1 MLNLRAL
8 IVDDSTVVRSQLRN
22 EIKEVSG
29 DFQVFECDS
38 VLEAGRFLLRSVPDV
53 LFLDLNMPNINGI
66 ELLKKFDSVLGG
78 RRPPIVVSIST
89 DTRPATIEALKE
101 RGAYALLPKPFDKSK
116 VAMLLL
122 RIVKMVQ
129 SRRVLIVDDSATV
142 RSVVRRIVKHSRL
155 MVYVEEAASGADAIR
170 LFRSGGF
177 DLAFIDVEMPGIDGL
192 EAAGEILYS
201 SGDAHVVLMSGK
213 DDEAIRRA
221 ASHIGVDFFLKKP
234 FYARDVDEVLHSL
247 YSMAETEFVA
257 RRKPDAFEEPETN
270 IRYLP

>member
-8 IVDDSTVVRSQLRN
+8 IVDDSAVVRTQLRN
-22 EIKEVSG
+22 EIREIAP
-29 DFQVFECDS
+29 DCHVFECES
-38 VLEAGRFLLRSVPDV
+38 VLEAGRFLLRSIPDV

-66 ELLKKFDSVLGG
+66 ELLKRFDAVLGG

-89 DTRPATIEALKE
+89 DMRPVTLEALKA
-101 RGAYALLPKPFDKSK
+101 RGAYALLPKPFDKGK
-116 VAMLLL
+116 VAMMLL

-142 RSVVRRIVKHSRL
+142 RSVVKRIVLHSRFRL
-155 MVYVEEAASGADAIR
+155 EVEEAANGADAIR
-170 LFRSGGF
+170 LFRGGGF

-201 SGDAHVVLMSGK
+201 AGDAHVVLMSGK
-213 DDEAIRRA
+213 ADEAIRRA

-234 FYARDVDEVLHSL
+234 FYAKDVDEVLHSL
-247 YSMAETEFVA
+247 FAVAETEFVSG
-257 RRKPDAFEEPETN
+257 REPDVFDDPDAQVMFVP
-270 IRYLP
+270 

>member
-8 IVDDSTVVRSQLRN
+8 IVDDSAIVRTQLRN
-22 EIKEVSG
+22 EIREIVP
-29 DFQVFECDS
+29 DCHVFEVES
-38 VLEAGRFLLRSVPDV
+38 VLEAGRFLLRGVPDV

-66 ELLKKFDSVLGG
+66 ELLKRFDAVLGG

-89 DTRPATIEALKE
+89 DMRPATLEALKA

-116 VAMLLL
+116 VAMMLL

-142 RSVVRRIVKHSRL
+142 RSVVKRIIKHSRFKL
-155 MVYVEEAASGADAIR
+155 DVEEAANGAEAIR

-201 SGDAHVVLMSGK
+201 SCDAHVVLMSGK
-213 DDEAIRRA
+213 ADEAIRRA

-247 YSMAETEFVA
+247 YSVAETEFVA
-257 RRKPDAFEEPETN
+257 TREPDVFEEPETN
-270 IRYLP
+270 VLYLP

>member
-8 IVDDSTVVRSQLRN
+8 IVDDSAIVRTQLRN
-22 EIKEVSG
+22 EIREVVP
-29 DFQVFECDS
+29 DCHVFEVES
-38 VLEAGRFLLRSVPDV
+38 VLEAGRFLLRGVPDV

-89 DTRPATIEALKE
+89 DMRPATLEALKA
-101 RGAYALLPKPFDKSK
+101 RGAYALLPKPFDRSQ
-116 VAMLLL
+116 VAMMML
-122 RIVKMVQ
+122 RVVKMVQ

-142 RSVVRRIVKHSRL
+142 RSVVKRIIQHSRFKL
-155 MVYVEEAASGADAIR
+155 DVEEAANGSDAIR

-201 SGDAHVVLMSGK
+201 SGNAHVVLMSGK

-247 YSMAETEFVA
+247 YSVAETEFVA
-257 RRKPDAFEEPETN
+257 GREPETFEDPETN
-270 IRYLP
+270 VLYLP

>member
-8 IVDDSTVVRSQLRN
+8 IVDDSGIVRTQLRN
-22 EIKEVSG
+22 EIREVVP
-29 DFQVFECDS
+29 DCHVFEVEG
-38 VLEAGRFLLRSVPDV
+38 VLEAGRFLLRGVPDV

-66 ELLKKFDSVLGG
+66 ELLKKFDSVLAG

-142 RSVVRRIVKHSRL
+142 RSVVKRIVKYSRFKL
-155 MVYVEEAASGADAIR
+155 DVEEAASGADAIR

-247 YSMAETEFVA
+247 YSVAETEFVA
-257 RRKPDAFEEPETN
+257 TRESEVFDEPETN
-270 IRYLP
+270 ILRLP

>member
-8 IVDDSTVVRSQLRN
+8 IVDDSAIVRTQLRN
-22 EIKEVSG
+22 EIREIVP
-29 DFQVFECDS
+29 DCHVFEVES
-38 VLEAGRFLLRSVPDV
+38 VLEAGRFLLRGVPDV

-89 DTRPATIEALKE
+89 DMRQATLDALKA

-116 VAMLLL
+116 VAMMLL

-142 RSVVRRIVKHSRL
+142 RSVVKRIIKHSRFKL
-155 MVYVEEAASGADAIR
+155 DVEEAANGADAIR
-170 LFRSGGF
+170 QFRIGGF

-201 SGDAHVVLMSGK
+201 SVDAHVVLMSGK

-247 YSMAETEFVA
+247 YSVAETEFVTM
-257 RRKPDAFEEPETN
+257 REPDVFEEPETN
-270 IRYLP
+270 ILYLP

>member
-8 IVDDSTVVRSQLRN
+8 IVDDSAIVRTQLRN
-22 EIKEVSG
+22 EIREVVP
-29 DFQVFECDS
+29 DCHVFEVEG
-38 VLEAGRFLLRSVPDV
+38 VLEAGRFLLRGVPDV

-66 ELLKKFDSVLGG
+66 ELLKKFDSVLAG

-142 RSVVRRIVKHSRL
+142 RSVVKRIVKHSRFKL
-155 MVYVEEAASGADAIR
+155 DVEEAASGADAIR

-247 YSMAETEFVA
+247 YSVAETEFVA
-257 RRKPDAFEEPETN
+257 TRESEVFDEPETN
-270 IRYLP
+270 ILRLP

>member
-8 IVDDSTVVRSQLRN
+8 IVDDSAIVRTQLRN
-22 EIKEVSG
+22 EIREVVP
-29 DFQVFECDS
+29 DCHVFEVEG
-38 VLEAGRFLLRSVPDV
+38 VLEAGRFLLRGVPDV

-66 ELLKKFDSVLGG
+66 ELLKKFDSVLAG

-122 RIVKMVQ
+122 RIVKIVQ

-142 RSVVRRIVKHSRL
+142 RSVVKRIVKHSRFKL
-155 MVYVEEAASGADAIR
+155 DVEEAASGADAIR

-247 YSMAETEFVA
+247 YSVAETEFVA
-257 RRKPDAFEEPETN
+257 TRESEVFDEPETN
-270 IRYLP
+270 ILRLP

>member
-8 IVDDSTVVRSQLRN
+8 IVDDSAIVRTQLRN
-22 EIKEVSG
+22 EIREIVP
-29 DFQVFECDS
+29 DCHVFEVES
-38 VLEAGRFLLRSVPDV
+38 VLEAGRFLLRGVPDV
-53 LFLDLNMPNINGI
+53 LFLDLNMPHINGI

-89 DTRPATIEALKE
+89 DMRQATLEALKA

-116 VAMLLL
+116 VAMMLL
-122 RIVKMVQ
+122 RVVKMVQ

-142 RSVVRRIVKHSRL
+142 RSVVKRIIKHSRFKL
-155 MVYVEEAASGADAIR
+155 DVEEAANGADAIR
-170 LFRSGGF
+170 QFRSGGF

-213 DDEAIRRA
+213 ADEAIRRA
-221 ASHIGVDFFLKKP
+221 AAHIGVDFFLKKP

-247 YSMAETEFVA
+247 YSVAETEFVTT
-257 RRKPDAFEEPETN
+257 REPDVFEEPETN
-270 IRYLP
+270 IVYLP

>member
-22 EIKEVSG
+22 EIKEISG
-29 DFQVFECDS
+29 DFHIFECES

-89 DTRPATIEALKE
+89 DMRPATLEALKA
-101 RGAYALLPKPFDKSK
+101 RGAYALLPKPFDRAK
-116 VAMLLL
+116 VALMLL

-142 RSVVRRIVKHSRL
+142 RTVVKRIIEHSRFKL
-155 MVYVEEAASGADAIR
+155 DIEEAANGADAIR

-201 SGDAHVVLMSGK
+201 AGDAHVVLMSGK
-213 DDEAIRRA
+213 DDEPIRRA
-221 ASHIGVDFFLKKP
+221 ASHIGVEFFLKKP
-234 FYARDVDEVLHSL
+234 FYAKDVDEVLHSL
-247 YSMAETEFVA
+247 YAVAETEFVSG
-257 RRKPDAFEEPETN
+257 REPDVFEEPETHVL
-270 IRYLP
+270 YVS

>member
-8 IVDDSTVVRSQLRN
+8 IVDDSGIVRAQLRN
-22 EIKEVSG
+22 EIREVVP
-29 DFQVFECDS
+29 DCHVFEVES
-38 VLEAGRFLLRSVPDV
+38 VLEAGRFLLRGVPDV

-66 ELLKKFDSVLGG
+66 ELLKRFDAVLAG

-142 RSVVRRIVKHSRL
+142 RSVVKRIVKHSRFKL
-155 MVYVEEAASGADAIR
+155 DVEEAANGSDAIR

-177 DLAFIDVEMPGIDGL
+177 NLAFIDVEMPGIDGL

-201 SGDAHVVLMSGK
+201 SGDAHVVLMSGN

-234 FYARDVDEVLHSL
+234 FYAKDVDEVLHSL
-247 YSMAETEFVA
+247 YSVAETEFVA
-257 RRKPDAFEEPETN
+257 TRESEVFDEPETN
-270 IRYLP
+270 MSRLP

>member
-8 IVDDSTVVRSQLRN
+8 IVDDSGIVRTQLRN
-22 EIKEVSG
+22 EIREVVP
-29 DFQVFECDS
+29 DCHVFEVES
-38 VLEAGRFLLRSVPDV
+38 VLEAGRFLLRGVPDV

-66 ELLKKFDSVLGG
+66 ELLKRFDAVLAG

-89 DTRPATIEALKE
+89 DMRPATMEALKE

-116 VAMLLL
+116 VALMLL

-142 RSVVRRIVKHSRL
+142 RSVVKRIVKHSRFKL
-155 MVYVEEAASGADAIR
+155 DVEEAANGSDAIR

-201 SGDAHVVLMSGK
+201 SGDAHVVLMSGN

-234 FYARDVDEVLHSL
+234 FYAKDVDEVLHSL
-247 YSMAETEFVA
+247 YSVAETEFVA
-257 RRKPDAFEEPETN
+257 TRESEVFDEPETN
-270 IRYLP
+270 MSRLP

>member
-8 IVDDSTVVRSQLRN
+8 IVDDSAIVRTQLRN
-22 EIKEVSG
+22 EIREIAR
-29 DFQVFECDS
+29 DCHVFECES
-38 VLEAGRFLLRSVPDV
+38 VLEAGRFLLRSIPDV

-66 ELLKKFDSVLGG
+66 ELLKKFDAVLAG

-122 RIVKMVQ
+122 HIVKMVQ
-129 SRRVLIVDDSATV
+129 PRRVLIVDDSATV
-142 RSVVRRIVKHSRL
+142 RSVVRRIVKHSRFTL
-155 MVYVEEAASGADAIR
+155 DVEEAASGADAIR
-170 LFRSGGF
+170 LFQNGGF

>member
-8 IVDDSTVVRSQLRN
+8 IVDDSAMVRTQLRN
-22 EIKEVSG
+22 EIREVVP
-29 DFQVFECDS
+29 DCHVFEVES
-38 VLEAGRFLLRSVPDV
+38 VLEAGRFLLRGVPDV
-53 LFLDLNMPNINGI
+53 LFLDLNMPHINGI

-89 DTRPATIEALKE
+89 DMRPATLAALKA
-101 RGAYALLPKPFDKSK
+101 RGAYALLPKPFDRAQ
-116 VAMLLL
+116 VAMMML
-122 RIVKMVQ
+122 RVVKMIQ

-142 RSVVRRIVKHSRL
+142 RSVVKRIIQHSRFKL
-155 MVYVEEAASGADAIR
+155 DVEEAANGADAIR

-201 SGDAHVVLMSGK
+201 AGKAHVVLMSGK

-234 FYARDVDEVLHSL
+234 FYAKDVDEVLHSL
-247 YSMAETEFVA
+247 YSVAETEFVTS
-257 RRKPDAFEEPETN
+257 REPEVFDDPETGVL
-270 IRYLP
+270 YLP